1 MGGYVKWWSQKFLIL
16 VWHFKTV
23 MRMLHRNINSVT
35 FRRHFANVTFKTVM
49 RMVDIFSDCDQYG
62 SD

>member
-1 MGGYVKWWSQKFLIL
+1 MEHGLYENWWSQKFLIL
-16 VWHFKTV
+16 GWHFKTV

-35 FRRHFANVTFKTVM
+35 FWRHFANVTGWY
-49 RMVDIFSDCDQYG
+49 FSDCNQYG

>member
-23 MRMLHRNINSVT
+23 MRMLHMNINSVT
-35 FRRHFANVTFKTVM
+35 LGGCFGNVTGWYFL
-49 RMVDIFSDCDQYG
+49 DCDQYA